1 MSDKED
7 RVGGCWSRGEGW
19 WGHRGKGKGAS
30 LMERMRCDKVASL
43 ASSWVGCWAG
53 RLPEILG
60 DAGSRILPVPLQ
72 DLQSATE

>member
-1 MSDKED
+1 
-7 RVGGCWSRGEGW
+7 
-19 WGHRGKGKGAS
+19 
-30 LMERMRCDKVASL
+30 MERMRCDKVASL
-43 ASSWVGCWAG
+43 ASSWVGRWAG